1 MLCLV
6 TIVLHSSDIA
16 CPWFAADVGRGLP
29 NSLLAGRSLHS
40 LDTKLSGGSKLVDC
54 GKKEI
59 EGLRSA

>member
-40 LDTKLSGGSKLVDC
+40 LDTKLSRIHTRVVLM
-54 GKKEI
+54 I
-59 EGLRSA
+59 ITL